1 MFSWF
6 QRRRLLVAAVVAV
19 LVLAGAGI
27 TAYAAGNTV
36 FYGCYNPYARTIDNV
51 GLGTPVTC
59 SPWLTPV
66 SWSQTG
72 PSGPQGA
79 SGPTGP
85 QGPQGASGPTGPQG
99 PQGASGPTGPQG
111 PQGASGPTGPQ
122 GPQGA
127 SGPTGPQ
134 GPQGAS
140 GPTGPQGLPG
150 QGAVCPQCDWS
161 NIAFPNA
168 FTGLRGAF
176 IRQANLT
183 ATYLY
188 SADLSYANLTY
199 TNLTGAHLGSAD
211 VSHADLGG
219 AYGTPYDGPGS
230 MIFNGTT
237 CPDFTNS
244 DNDGGTCVGHGF

>member
-72 PSGPQGA
+72 PPGPAG
-79 SGPTGP
+79 T
-85 QGPQGASGPTGPQG
+85 T
-99 PQGASGPTGPQG
+99 
-111 PQGASGPTGPQ
+111 